1 VTATAR
7 VILTQCLDSAVR
19 GRPDV
24 LVRSRRRACARRRI
38 VGLEAFSDCAL
49 AKRSLAPL
57 SAGRCWTRCHGELVL
72 CTWRCGFGLDAPVH
86 VASSAA
92 RRNVRPV
99 PLGPYLGFVANRRL
113 DTSVLRTR
121 RGWLRRRCG
130 ALLGRTRA
138 AQEAGYMHLGGGK
151 GWIVLGTWPYGRID
165 ECGSLAP
172 WLDVTVYTALPHPRS
187 TRFGHA
193 GASHAALLVSRPGH
207 AMARSRSC
215 LRLST
220 GGRCGFWWA
229 AQCVHWTRL
238 GSVAPGWII
247 ERGCR
252 YRPSTGSSLGRR
264 TWRNRALCVCEE
276 FVYDNCAYPLVGV
289 CTSVSVIDGRQL
301 RLSDWIGPRVLRCVR
316 GCSWRFVL
324 HGCYCRRYASFR
336 GRAHMGPAC
345 AARAVPRL
353 NRSNG

>member
-1 VTATAR
+1 M
-7 VILTQCLDSAVR
+7 
-19 GRPDV
+19 
-24 LVRSRRRACARRRI
+24 
-38 VGLEAFSDCAL
+38 
-49 AKRSLAPL
+49 APL
-57 SAGRCWTRCHGELVL
+57 SAGRCWTRCQGELVL
-72 CTWRCGFGLDAPVH
+72 CTRRCGFGLDAPVH

-172 WLDVTVYTALPHPRS
+172 WLDETVYTALPHPRS

-229 AQCVHWTRL
+229 AQCVNWTRL

-252 YRPSTGSSLGRR
+252 YRPSTVGRPLGDGRGGTAHR
-264 TWRNRALCVCEE
+264 VCVKNFYMTKLCIPACWGLHQ
-276 FVYDNCAYPLVGV
+276 CR
-289 CTSVSVIDGRQL
+289 CDGRQL

-324 HGCYCRRYASFR
+324 HGCYCRRYASFG